1 MVRLSRA
8 KMFLGVAG
16 KSVCQTMHKKGHGK
30 TPVHRACP
38 GVEHSPTTE
47 INVKKLVHVCV
58 PPFVWCPPWQRVLY
72 GDYTG

>member
-16 KSVCQTMHKKGHGK
+16 KLNCQTMHRKGHGK

-47 INVKKLVHVCV
+47 FAAKNCAHVRL
-58 PPFVWCPPWQRVLY
+58 PPFV
-72 GDYTG
+72 